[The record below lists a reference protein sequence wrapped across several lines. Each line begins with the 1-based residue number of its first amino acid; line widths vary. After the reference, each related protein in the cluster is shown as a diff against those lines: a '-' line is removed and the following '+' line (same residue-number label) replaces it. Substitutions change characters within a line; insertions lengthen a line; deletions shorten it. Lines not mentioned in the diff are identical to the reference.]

1 MATSRKVSDLVEGD
15 VFNNSNNISA
25 DKTTTMLSTRNY
37 MLIGEI
43 IVSASATW
51 TIEGPGELI
60 II

>member
-37 MLIGEI
+37 MLIGDI
-43 IVSASATW
+43 TVSASATW
-51 TIEGPGELI
+51 TVGGTGELKI
-60 II
+60 I